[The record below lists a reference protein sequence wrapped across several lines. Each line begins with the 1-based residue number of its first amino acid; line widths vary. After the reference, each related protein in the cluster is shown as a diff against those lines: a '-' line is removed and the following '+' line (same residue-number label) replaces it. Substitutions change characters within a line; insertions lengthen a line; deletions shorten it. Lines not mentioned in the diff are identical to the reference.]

1 MSLHASDT
9 QETQAATNEK
19 RHRPLSRKALQN
31 AIETKRRELDV
42 NAKVLQELYV
52 IANTAVQNG
61 ECSEGKLQSLQT
73 ATQKYR
79 NTLNELTELYQQ
91 DQWGDYEE
99 EAKLTTEYSK
109 LERAGNVIKQATDG
123 CHHEVSSQVSRKSRR
138 SSTSRASTSS
148 SSARRNA
155 LADIAAARKQAE
167 YDKLIAEK
175 DNARKVQQAQYELEM
190 AKLAADKAEAI
201 ASARLLAIEECLD
214 EEEFKDLDLPA
225 DPDPE
230 DHEGHV
236 NTWVQNHPIT
246 NTITPGQEPAHRPI
260 VTSTPKRDSTIGLLE
275 TFTITN
281 QRLVSGLTRQSLP
294 KCHPDIFDGEVTLFH
309 PWKRAFRAMIDDADV
324 TPAQEMNYLRN
335 FTKGEVQNVVDNFR
349 KRHHTDLAVVLR
361 ELWRELE
368 RRFGNTAAITNVL
381 LERLTQAAN
390 FSEKNLPGLQAFADL
405 CGDIDSQLAFLP
417 GLSCLNYPNVLRPIV
432 ERLPNFLR
440 SKWEKDI
447 ISYATKH
454 QDAYPGFHVF
464 ASMAQEQANKK
475 NHPNVQASGVQ
486 PTVHEEQSSKRTT
499 KQEFASARRV
509 MKTNTEENN
518 KPHCKFHDCDGHE
531 LTECKAFAAKSI
543 QEKTDW
549 ILKEKLCFRCLEAG
563 HIAKECES
571 QVTCSECNSDRHPT
585 LLHKEKDGE
594 ELKSNCTSVCK
605 KGGVSCSK
613 ILLVDVF
620 HHQRPQERHRVYAII
635 DDQSNTSM
643 ITPDLADK
651 LKADGPRDRYLLST
665 CSGEREVN
673 YGRRVSGVLLSAGN
687 KTSKLPTLVECA
699 HLPQD
704 KAEIPTPEIAGRFS
718 HLRDI
723 AQDIPPLDDQA
734 KIHLLIGRDAPELL
748 KVRAFKNGPR
758 GAPWAQK
765 LVLGWTISGQ
775 ACLDFANGPVHIQ
788 ARRTTVMGDN
798 DSYARTDTLA
808 EMPPGVTDSN
818 EYDIVPCPNKFIV
831 TDSLADCY
839 TNDLKNDVFH
849 SLPSDN
855 ESSLS
860 CEDRKFLKVM
870 EAGIHK
876 NNIGNWEMPLPFR
889 QEEVRLPN
897 NRNQAVNRLN
907 SLLRT
912 LRKKPQMERDYIEFM
927 EKVFNKGHASPI
939 PPDELHT
946 PEGRVWYIPHFG
958 VYHPKKPTQ
967 IRVVF
972 DSSAESKGVSLNKEL
987 LPGPDLMNSL
997 VGVLMR
1003 FRKEEVAV
1011 MCDIEQ
1017 MFYSFHVNP
1026 SHRDFLRFLWFEAN
1040 DPKKPVIEYRMNVHL
1055 FGNGPSPAVA
1065 TFGLRKTAADG
1076 EEEFGTEVTKFVHR
1090 NFYVDDGLTSL
1101 PTAQQAIDLVSGAQA
1116 ALATSNLR
1124 LHNETVYTERSPFR
1138 SQLHIRSPW
1147 PGGTGYARR

>member
-31 AIETKRRELDV
+31 AIESKRRELDV
-42 NAKVLQELYV
+42 NAKRF
-52 IANTAVQNG
+52 
-61 ECSEGKLQSLQT
+61 
-73 ATQKYR
+73 R

-109 LERAGNVIKQATDG
+109 LERAGNIIKQATDG

-138 SSTSRASTSS
+138 SPTSRASTSS

-190 AKLAADKAEAI
+190 AKLAADKVEAI

-230 DHEGHV
+230 DHEFHV
-236 NTWVQNHPIT
+236 NTWMQNHPIT
-246 NTITPGQEPAHRPI
+246 NTTTPGQEPAHRPI

-381 LERLTQAAN
+381 LERLTHAAN
-390 FSEKNLPGLQAFADL
+390 FSEKYLPGLQAFADL
-405 CGDIDSQLAFLP
+405 KVTELP
-417 GLSCLNYPNVLRPIV
+417 TVKV
-432 ERLPNFLR
+432 E
-440 SKWEKDI
+440 KEI

-486 PTVHEEQSSKRTT
+486 PTVHGEKSSKITT
-499 KQEFASARRV
+499 KQEITSARRV
-509 MKTNTEENN
+509 MKTNTEEDN

-531 LTECKAFAAKSI
+531 LTECKAFATKSI

-549 ILKEKLCFRCLEAG
+549 ILKEKLCFRCFEAG

-571 QVTCSECNSDRHPT
+571 EITCSKCNSDRHPT

-605 KGGVSCSK
+605 KEGVSCSK

-673 YGRRVSGVLLSAGN
+673 YGRRVSGVLLSADN

-699 HLPQD
+699 HIPQD

-748 KVRAFKNGPR
+748 RFEPLRMARGEPPGPR
-758 GAPWAQK
+758 
-765 LVLGWTISGQ
+765 
-775 ACLDFANGPVHIQ
+775 
-788 ARRTTVMGDN
+788 
-798 DSYARTDTLA
+798 
-808 EMPPGVTDSN
+808 
-818 EYDIVPCPNKFIV
+818 
-831 TDSLADCY
+831 
-839 TNDLKNDVFH
+839 
-849 SLPSDN
+849 
-855 ESSLS
+855 SLS
-860 CEDRKFLKVM
+860 
-870 EAGIHK
+870 
-876 NNIGNWEMPLPFR
+876 
-889 QEEVRLPN
+889 
-897 NRNQAVNRLN
+897 
-907 SLLRT
+907 
-912 LRKKPQMERDYIEFM
+912 
-927 EKVFNKGHASPI
+927 
-939 PPDELHT
+939 
-946 PEGRVWYIPHFG
+946 
-958 VYHPKKPTQ
+958 
-967 IRVVF
+967 
-972 DSSAESKGVSLNKEL
+972 
-987 LPGPDLMNSL
+987 
-997 VGVLMR
+997 
-1003 FRKEEVAV
+1003 
-1011 MCDIEQ
+1011 
-1017 MFYSFHVNP
+1017 
-1026 SHRDFLRFLWFEAN
+1026 
-1040 DPKKPVIEYRMNVHL
+1040 
-1055 FGNGPSPAVA
+1055 
-1065 TFGLRKTAADG
+1065 
-1076 EEEFGTEVTKFVHR
+1076 
-1090 NFYVDDGLTSL
+1090 
-1101 PTAQQAIDLVSGAQA
+1101 
-1116 ALATSNLR
+1116 
-1124 LHNETVYTERSPFR
+1124 
-1138 SQLHIRSPW
+1138 
-1147 PGGTGYARR
+1147 